1 MLNDLSQILAA
12 KPFGTSVTVGQIAA
26 VGILI
31 LLGYLGSRLSVFI
44 LNRRLANSRLRPD
57 AIHAISRVVFW
68 LILIVVF
75 LTALSLLHV
84 PLTAFAFVTGAIAIG
99 VGFGTQNILNN
110 FISGWILMAEKPIR
124 IDDFIEIDGMRGT
137 VERIGNRSTR
147 IHRTDG
153 VHLLVPNSSL
163 LEKIV
168 INWTLVDKAIRTT
181 IRVGVA
187 YGSPV
192 KLVAQLI
199 EQAVLEQDESKN
211 KPNPVVVFEDF
222 GDSALIFD
230 AYFWCD
236 VSGERELR
244 SVRSNIRFRIV
255 ELFEQNNIVVAFPQ
269 LDVHIATA
277 KPLAVQLDG
286 GTGNST

>member
-1 MLNDLSQILAA
+1 MLDDFSHILAA
-12 KPFGTSVTVGQIAA
+12 RPFGNTVTVGQIAA
-26 VGILI
+26 VALLI
-31 LLGYLGSRLSVFI
+31 LVGYLGSRIVVYV
-44 LNRRLANSRLRPD
+44 LNRRLASSRLRPD
-57 AIHAISRVVFW
+57 AIHAISRIVFW
-68 LILIVVF
+68 LILIAVF

-84 PLTAFAFVTGAIAIG
+84 PLTAFAFITGAVAIG

-124 IDDFIEIDGMRGT
+124 IDDFIEIDGMRGI

-181 IRVGVA
+181 LRVGVA

-192 KLVAQLI
+192 RLVAELI
-199 EQAVLEQDESKN
+199 EKAVLEQEESKN
-211 KPNPVVVFEDF
+211 RPNPVVVFEDF

-236 VSGERELR
+236 VTGERELR
-244 SVRSNIRFRIV
+244 TVRSNIRFRIV
-255 ELFEQNNIVVAFPQ
+255 ELFDEHDIVIAFPQ
-269 LDVHIATA
+269 MDVHLATA
-277 KPLAVQLDG
+277 NPLALQLDTQDG
-286 GTGNST
+286 GER

>member
-1 MLNDLSQILAA
+1 MLGDLSQILGA
-12 KPFGTSVTVGQIAA
+12 KPLGTSVTVGQIAA

-31 LLGYLGSRLSVFI
+31 LLGYLGSRLSVFV

-110 FISGWILMAEKPIR
+110 FISG
-124 IDDFIEIDGMRGT
+124 
-137 VERIGNRSTR
+137 

-153 VHLLVPNSSL
+153 VPLLVPNSSL

-244 SVRSNIRFRIV
+244 TVRSNIRFRIV
-255 ELFEQNNIVVAFPQ
+255 ELFEQNNIGVAFPQ
-269 LDVHIATA
+269 LDVHIAA
-277 KPLAVQLDG
+277 SKPLALQVD
-286 GTGNST
+286 TGNGHSK